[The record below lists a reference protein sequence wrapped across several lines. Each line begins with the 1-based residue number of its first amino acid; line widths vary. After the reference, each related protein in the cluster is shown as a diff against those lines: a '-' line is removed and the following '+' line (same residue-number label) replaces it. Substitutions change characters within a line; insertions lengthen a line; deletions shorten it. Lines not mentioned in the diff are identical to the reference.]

1 MRNIRDIQFELDELR
16 RDYEFRKAQLENE
29 IALVRQKRGTVLKAP
44 SWEGVSDRPTPP
56 RNPYGE
62 YM

>member
-44 SWEGVSDRPTPP
+44 SWEGVSDRPAPL